1 MQGKDQHARR
11 DRRALLHPRALR
23 HHLAISLR
31 GGLCTTYTSLP
42 TDNIHYNSTLTPATG
57 GFSPVTSGM
66 AAELS
71 GCSKSIIG
79 DDRHEID
86 NQGRQPKDGPPQLLD
101 DIIAIYSF
109 LPVGALAMGAGDLS
123 EPGGDAALS
132 LQLPFLNKLSK
143 SFSSITI
150 LLCSIIAHESLR
162 QSRESADAI
171 PPLIDPVHGEIHP
184 PSQVRRPF
192 CLRLSCMCAVLL
204 LCFCLC
210 CSPPLPL
217 FRA

>member
-1 MQGKDQHARR
+1 M
-11 DRRALLHPRALR
+11 RAATVALGFI
-23 HHLAISLR
+23 LSLSALISLR
-31 GGLCTTYTSLP
+31 GGLCTILP
-42 TDNIHYNSTLTPATG
+42 TDNNNNNIHYNSTLTPAER

-71 GCSKSIIG
+71 GCSKSII
-79 DDRHEID
+79 DDQHEND

-143 SFSSITI
+143 SFSGIKDSN
-150 LLCSIIAHESLR
+150 SPASSL
-162 QSRESADAI
+162 
-171 PPLIDPVHGEIHP
+171 
-184 PSQVRRPF
+184 
-192 CLRLSCMCAVLL
+192 
-204 LCFCLC
+204 
-210 CSPPLPL
+210 
-217 FRA
+217 